1 MRGEKYSLALED
13 EMNEYS
19 NWMRLLNGLDDA
31 LPGGSARRPVLM
43 LALGA
48 FALGTDAFVIS
59 GVLPKIASDLGVTLP
74 QAGLLITVFSGVYAF
89 AAPIMAVVTG
99 TTSRR
104 RLLMASLACFTAA
117 NVLAAVAPSF
127 AIMIVARAAAALVAG
142 LYMPAA
148 SATAATVAP
157 ISERGRALAAVLSGL
172 TVATALGVP
181 LGTLIGQALNWRYT
195 FLFVAA
201 LSTVAW
207 GALARA
213 LPPVPPAPI
222 VSISERLAAIAIP
235 GVLGA
240 LTVTAVA
247 VMGVF
252 SVYTYMAWFA
262 SETAHIEGI
271 SLTVIYFVF
280 GVCAVAS
287 NLLSGWLIDR
297 HPPRRVVTLSL
308 TGMVI
313 VFGALWLFSRATL
326 PRPTAVVI
334 LTVLVACWAVVGWMF
349 APAQQKRLLQMAG
362 PVGTIVL
369 SLNSSAIYLG
379 QAAAGILG
387 GALLTRGP
395 RTLTLVAAGCEV
407 AAMVI
412 FAITIAGQQEGAPG
426 VSATAVESA
435 QHWSD

>member
-1 MRGEKYSLALED
+1 
-13 EMNEYS
+13 
-19 NWMRLLNGLDDA
+19 
-31 LPGGSARRPVLM
+31 M

-59 GVLPKIASDLGVTLP
+59 GVLPKIAIDLGVTLP

-89 AAPIMAVVTG
+89 AAPVMAVVTG
-99 TTSRR
+99 TASRR

-117 NVLAAVAPSF
+117 NVVAAVAPSF
-127 AIMIVARAAAALVAG
+127 AMMIVARAAAALVAG

-148 SATAATVAP
+148 SATAATVTP

-207 GALARA
+207 AALARA
-213 LPPVPPAPI
+213 LPPVPPAPV
-222 VSISERLAAIAIP
+222 VSIGDRLAAVAIP
-235 GVLGA
+235 GVPGA

-252 SVYTYMAWFA
+252 SVYTYLAWFA
-262 SETAHIEGI
+262 SETAHLEGVSI
-271 SLTVIYFVF
+271 TVIYFVF

-297 HPPRRVVTLSL
+297 HPPRRIVTLSL
-308 TGMVI
+308 AGMVI

-326 PRPTAVVI
+326 PRPAAVVI
-334 LTVLVACWAVVGWMF
+334 LMVLVACWAVVGWMF

-379 QAAAGILG
+379 QAVAGVLG

-412 FAITIAGQQEGAPG
+412 FAITIAGQQEASPG
-426 VSATAVESA
+426 VAAAAVESA
-435 QHWSD
+435 PHWSE

>member
-1 MRGEKYSLALED
+1 M
-13 EMNEYS
+13 
-19 NWMRLLNGLDDA
+19 
-31 LPGGSARRPVLM
+31 V
-43 LALGA
+43 
-48 FALGTDAFVIS
+48 
-59 GVLPKIASDLGVTLP
+59 
-74 QAGLLITVFSGVYAF
+74 
-89 AAPIMAVVTG
+89 
-99 TTSRR
+99 
-104 RLLMASLACFTAA
+104 SLACFTVA

-127 AIMIVARAAAALVAG
+127 GIMIVARAAAALVAG

-181 LGTLIGQALNWRYT
+181 IGTLIGQGLNWRYT

-222 VSISERLAAIAIP
+222 VSLGERLAAVAIP

-252 SVYTYMAWFA
+252 SVYTYLAWFA
-262 SETAHIEGI
+262 SETAHLEGVSI
-271 SLTVIYFVF
+271 TVIYFVF

-297 HPPRRVVTLSL
+297 HPPRRIVTLSL
-308 TGMVI
+308 MGMVI

-334 LTVLVACWAVVGWMF
+334 LTALVACWAVVGWMF
-349 APAQQKRLLQMAG
+349 APAQQKRLLHMAG

-387 GALLTRGP
+387 GALLIRGP

-412 FAITIAGQQEGAPG
+412 FAITIAGQQEGTPG
-426 VSATAVESA
+426 VPAAAVESA
-435 QHWSD
+435 PHWSD

>member
-1 MRGEKYSLALED
+1 
-13 EMNEYS
+13 
-19 NWMRLLNGLDDA
+19 MRLLNKFADA

-99 TTSRR
+99 TASRR
-104 RLLMASLACFTAA
+104 FVLMVSLACFTAA

-127 AIMIVARAAAALVAG
+127 GIMIVARAAAALVAG

-181 LGTLIGQALNWRYT
+181 IGTLIGQGLNWRYT

-201 LSTVAW
+201 LSTLAW

-222 VSISERLAAIAIP
+222 VSIRERMAAIAIP

-252 SVYTYMAWFA
+252 SVYTYLAWFA
-262 SETAHIEGI
+262 SETAHLEGI
-271 SLTVIYFVF
+271 SITVIYFVF

-287 NLLSGWLIDR
+287 NLVSGWLIDR
-297 HPPRRVVTLSL
+297 HPPRRIVTLSL
-308 TGMVI
+308 SGMVI

-334 LTVLVACWAVVGWMF
+334 LTALVACWAVVGWMF
-349 APAQQKRLLQMAG
+349 APAQQKRLLHMAG

-387 GALLTRGP
+387 GALLIRGP

-412 FAITIAGQQEGAPG
+412 FAISIAGQQEGASG
-426 VSATAVESA
+426 VPAAAVESA
-435 QHWSD
+435 HWSD

>member
-1 MRGEKYSLALED
+1 MK
-13 EMNEYS
+13 
-19 NWMRLLNGLDDA
+19 LLNGLADA
-31 LPGGSARRPVLM
+31 LPGGSARQPVLM

-59 GVLPKIASDLGVTLP
+59 GVLPRIAGDLGVTLP

-89 AAPIMAVVTG
+89 AAPVMAVVTG
-99 TTSRR
+99 TASRR
-104 RLLMASLACFTAA
+104 RILMVSLACFTAA
-117 NVLAAVAPSF
+117 NLLAAVAGSF
-127 AIMIVARAAAALVAG
+127 SMMIIARAAAALVAG

-157 ISERGRALAAVLSGL
+157 LSERGRALAAVLSGL

-213 LPPVPPAPI
+213 LPPVPAAPI
-222 VSISERLAAIAIP
+222 VSIGERLAAIAIP
-235 GVLGA
+235 GVAGA

-252 SVYTYMAWFA
+252 SVYTYLAWFA
-262 SETAHIEGI
+262 SETAHLEGVSI
-271 SLTVIYFVF
+271 TVLYFVF
-280 GVCAVAS
+280 GVCAVVS

-297 HPPRRVVTLSL
+297 HPPRRVVTFSL
-308 TGMVI
+308 MGMVI

-326 PRPTAVVI
+326 PRPMAIAVLI
-334 LTVLVACWAVVGWMF
+334 AIVACWAVVGWMF
-349 APAQQKRLLQMAG
+349 APAQQKRLLHMAG
-362 PVGTIVL
+362 PLGTIVL

-387 GALLTRGP
+387 GVLLVRGP
-395 RTLTLVAAGCEV
+395 RTLTLVAAGCEI
-407 AAMVI
+407 AALVI
-412 FAITIAGQQEGAPG
+412 FAITVAGHQDIAADVPHG
-426 VSATAVESA
+426 VEPEAAA
-435 QHWSD
+435 HWSE

>member
-1 MRGEKYSLALED
+1 
-13 EMNEYS
+13 
-19 NWMRLLNGLDDA
+19 MRLLNGFADA

-89 AAPIMAVVTG
+89 AAPVMAVVTG
-99 TTSRR
+99 TASRR
-104 RLLMASLACFTAA
+104 RVLMVSLACFTVA

-127 AIMIVARAAAALVAG
+127 GIMIVARAAAALVAG

-181 LGTLIGQALNWRYT
+181 IGTLIGQGLNWRYT

-222 VSISERLAAIAIP
+222 VSLGERLAAVAIP

-252 SVYTYMAWFA
+252 SVYTYLAWFA
-262 SETAHIEGI
+262 SETAHLEGVSI
-271 SLTVIYFVF
+271 TVIYFVF

-297 HPPRRVVTLSL
+297 HPPRRIVKLSL
-308 TGMVI
+308 MGMVI

-334 LTVLVACWAVVGWMF
+334 LTALVACWAVVGWMF
-349 APAQQKRLLQMAG
+349 APAQQKRLLHMAG

-387 GALLTRGP
+387 GALLIRGP

-412 FAITIAGQQEGAPG
+412 FAITIAGQQEGTPG
-426 VSATAVESA
+426 VPAAAVESA
-435 QHWSD
+435 PHWSD

>member
-1 MRGEKYSLALED
+1 MLSGLA
-13 EMNEYS
+13 
-19 NWMRLLNGLDDA
+19 DA
-31 LPGGSARRPVLM
+31 LPGGNARQPVLM

-59 GVLPKIASDLGVTLP
+59 GVLPKIATDLGVTLQ

-99 TTSRR
+99 SASRR
-104 RLLMASLACFTAA
+104 RLLMVSLACFTAA
-117 NVLAAVAPSF
+117 NVLAAVASSF
-127 AIMIVARAAAALVAG
+127 AAMMVARAAAALVAG

-157 ISERGRALAAVLSGL
+157 LHERGRALAAVLSGL

-181 LGTLIGQALNWRYT
+181 LGTLIGQGLNWRYT

-213 LPPVPPAPI
+213 LPPVPAAPV
-222 VSISERLAAIAIP
+222 VSLGSRLSAVAIP
-235 GVLGA
+235 GVPGA
-240 LTVTAVA
+240 LAVTTIA

-252 SVYTYMAWFA
+252 SVYTYLAWFA
-262 SETAHIEGI
+262 SETAHLEGI
-271 SLTVIYFVF
+271 SITVLYFVF

-287 NLLSGWLIDR
+287 NLISGWLIDR
-297 HPPRRVVTLSL
+297 HPPRRVVTYSL
-308 TGMVI
+308 GGMVL
-313 VFGALWLFSRATL
+313 VFGALWLFSRAGL
-326 PRPTAVVI
+326 PRSSAVVV
-334 LTVLVACWAVVGWMF
+334 LTALVACWAVVGWMF
-349 APAQQKRLLQMAG
+349 APAQQKRLLHMAG
-362 PVGTIVL
+362 PLGTIVL

-387 GALLTRGP
+387 GALLVRGP

-407 AAMVI
+407 AAMII
-412 FAITIAGQQEGAPG
+412 FGLTVFGRAEGTTGLAGA
-426 VSATAVESA
+426 SAEA
-435 QHWSD
+435 QAAARWSE

>member
-1 MRGEKYSLALED
+1 MRFLSGLA
-13 EMNEYS
+13 N
-19 NWMRLLNGLDDA
+19 A

-43 LALGA
+43 LAMGA

-59 GVLPKIASDLGVTLP
+59 GVLPRIASDLGVTLP

-89 AAPIMAVVTG
+89 AAPLMAVATG
-99 TTSRR
+99 TASRR
-104 RLLMASLACFTAA
+104 RILMVSLACFTAA
-117 NVLAAVAPSF
+117 NVLAAAAASF
-127 AIMIVARAAAALVAG
+127 GMMIVARATAALVAG

-157 ISERGRALAAVLSGL
+157 ASERGRALAAVLSGL

-181 LGTLIGQALNWRYT
+181 LGTLIGQGLNWRYT

-201 LSTVAW
+201 LSTIAW

-222 VSISERLAAIAIP
+222 VSIRDRLAAVTIP
-235 GVLGA
+235 GVPGV

-247 VMGVF
+247 VMGAF
-252 SVYTYMAWFA
+252 SVYTYLAWFA
-262 SETAHIEGI
+262 SETAHLEGVSI
-271 SLTVIYFVF
+271 TVIYFVF

-297 HPPRRVVTLSL
+297 HPPRQIVTLSL
-308 TGMVI
+308 SGMVI
-313 VFGALWLFSRATL
+313 VFGGLWLFSRADL
-326 PRPTAVVI
+326 SRPTAVVV
-334 LTVLVACWAVVGWMF
+334 LTALVACWALVGWMF
-349 APAQQKRLLQMAG
+349 APAQQKRLLHMAG
-362 PVGTIVL
+362 PLGTIVL

-387 GALLTRGP
+387 GALLVRGP
-395 RTLTLVAAGCEV
+395 RTLTLVAGGCEV
-407 AAMVI
+407 AAM
-412 FAITIAGQQEGAPG
+412 AILAFTIAGQQEEAASAAPG
-426 VSATAVESA
+426 PAADPHA
-435 QHWSD
+435 APHWSD

>member
-1 MRGEKYSLALED
+1 MG
-13 EMNEYS
+13 
-19 NWMRLLNGLDDA
+19 LLNGLADA
-31 LPGGSARRPVLM
+31 LPGGNARRPVLM

-59 GVLPKIASDLGVTLP
+59 GVLPRIAIDLGVTLP

-89 AAPIMAVVTG
+89 AAPVMAVVTG
-99 TTSRR
+99 TASRR
-104 RLLMASLACFTAA
+104 SILMVSLACFTVA
-117 NVLAAVAPSF
+117 NVLAAVATSF
-127 AIMIVARAAAALVAG
+127 GMMIVARAAAALVAG

-157 ISERGRALAAVLSGL
+157 VSERGRALAAVLSGL

-181 LGTLIGQALNWRYT
+181 LGTLIGQGLNWRFT

-201 LSTVAW
+201 LSTIAW

-222 VSISERLAAIAIP
+222 VSIGERLAAVTIP
-235 GVLGA
+235 GVPGA

-252 SVYTYMAWFA
+252 SVYTYLAWFA

-271 SLTVIYFVF
+271 SITVIYFVF

-297 HPPRRVVTLSL
+297 HPPRRVVTFSLS
-308 TGMVI
+308 GMVI
-313 VFGALWLFSRATL
+313 VFGGLWLFSRADL
-326 PRPTAVVI
+326 PRATAAVV
-334 LTVLVACWAVVGWMF
+334 LTALVACWAVVGWMF
-349 APAQQKRLLQMAG
+349 APAQQKRLLHMAG
-362 PVGTIVL
+362 PLGTIVL

-379 QAAAGILG
+379 QAVAGVLG

-412 FAITIAGQQEGAPG
+412 FAVTTAGRQDAAPVTPG
-426 VSATAVESA
+426 TAVEPPA
-435 QHWSD
+435 TAHWSE